1 MNIWDAVF
9 GASKIVYK
17 PGGTAYVTHISL
29 LRRRRVGRGRKGKSS
44 SLLTLSPNGLPL
56 RRHVGMCHPKLRGG
70 GGMFFAPFWS
80 ENGHRLCAH
89 FGLNSVMVFE
99 GTEGVYERSN

>member
-29 LRRRRVGRGRKGKSS
+29 LGRRKVGRGRKGKSS

-70 GGMFFAPFWS
+70 VCFL
-80 ENGHRLCAH
+80 RR
-89 FGLNSVMVFE
+89 FGLKTGIDFVTILV
-99 GTEGVYERSN
+99 

>member
-29 LRRRRVGRGRKGKSS
+29 LGRRKVGRGRKGKSS

-56 RRHVGMCHPKLRGG
+56 RRHVGMCPPKLRGG
-70 GGMFFAPFWS
+70 GVCFL
-80 ENGHRLCAH
+80 RR
-89 FGLNSVMVFE
+89 FGLKTGIDFVPILV
-99 GTEGVYERSN
+99 

>member
-29 LRRRRVGRGRKGKSS
+29 LGRRKVGRGRKGKSS

-70 GGMFFAPFWS
+70 GGVCFL
-80 ENGHRLCAH
+80 RR
-89 FGLNSVMVFE
+89 FGLKTGIDFVPILV
-99 GTEGVYERSN
+99 

>member
-29 LRRRRVGRGRKGKSS
+29 LGRRKVGRGRKGKSS

-56 RRHVGMCHPKLRGG
+56 RRHVGMCPPPQTKGGVCFLR
-70 GGMFFAPFWS
+70 
-80 ENGHRLCAH
+80 R
-89 FGLNSVMVFE
+89 FGLKTGIDFVSILV
-99 GTEGVYERSN
+99 

>member
-17 PGGTAYVTHISL
+17 PGGTAYVTHIIL
-29 LRRRRVGRGRKGKSS
+29 LGRRKVGRGRKGKSS
-44 SLLTLSPNGLPL
+44 SSPNGLPL

-70 GGMFFAPFWS
+70 YVF
-80 ENGHRLCAH
+80 CAV
-89 FGLNSVMVFE
+89 LV
-99 GTEGVYERSN
+99 

>member
-9 GASKIVYK
+9 GASKMVYK

-29 LRRRRVGRGRKGKSS
+29 LGRRKVGKGRKGKSS

-70 GGMFFAPFWS
+70 GVCFL
-80 ENGHRLCAH
+80 RR
-89 FGLNSVMVFE
+89 FGLKRGIDFVPILV
-99 GTEGVYERSN
+99 

>member
-9 GASKIVYK
+9 GASKSMCK
-17 PGGTAYVTHISL
+17 PGGTAYVTRI
-29 LRRRRVGRGRKGKSS
+29 RRKVGRGRKRKSS

-70 GGMFFAPFWS
+70 GMFFAPFWS
-80 ENGHRLCAH
+80 ENGHKLCAH

>member
-29 LRRRRVGRGRKGKSS
+29 LGRRKVGRGRKGKSS
-44 SLLTLSPNGLPL
+44 YLL
-56 RRHVGMCHPKLRGG
+56 M
-70 GGMFFAPFWS
+70 AYPFD
-80 ENGHRLCAH
+80 A
-89 FGLNSVMVFE
+89 M
-99 GTEGVYERSN
+99 